1 MPFMPSYE
9 LQQVGAMMHGLKIF
23 FMASLNIH
31 FLTGPS
37 PNNRV
42 VGNFFVL
49 FSVNGRLDEFSLLEH
64 VARGK
69 KEGIAQIVAIEF

>member
-1 MPFMPSYE
+1 VAVHFT
-9 LQQVGAMMHGLKIF
+9 Q
-23 FMASLNIH
+23 ASLNIH
-31 FLTGPS
+31 FFIGPS

-42 VGNFFVL
+42 GGNFFVL

-69 KEGIAQIVAIEF
+69 KGGIVQIVAIEF

>member
-1 MPFMPSYE
+1 
-9 LQQVGAMMHGLKIF
+9 
-23 FMASLNIH
+23 
-31 FLTGPS
+31 
-37 PNNRV
+37 V

-69 KEGIAQIVAIEF
+69 KGGIVQIVAIEF